1 MAARA
6 KRRSRSTRGRSRRWL
21 LLGAGV
27 LIGTGAAWLLV
38 RGTSQRPWSEI
49 DAGSRA
55 QLERVLEQADR
66 EEALR

>member
-1 MAARA
+1 VAI
-6 KRRSRSTRGRSRRWL
+6 
-21 LLGAGV
+21 GA
-27 LIGTGAAWLLV
+27 GAAWLLV
-38 RGTSQRPWSEI
+38 EGGRQRPWSDI

>member
-1 MAARA
+1 VAI
-6 KRRSRSTRGRSRRWL
+6 
-21 LLGAGV
+21 GA
-27 LIGTGAAWLLV
+27 GAAWLLV
-38 RGTSQRPWSEI
+38 EGASQRPWSDI